1 MPDATSAGQ
10 VKALKASRDDRTL
23 PAPDVIDVGL
33 SFGSAAKQE
42 GLLQPYKA
50 SRWSTIPITAKD
62 ADGFWCGHY
71 YGMLSFEINA
81 TAVKNAPRDW
91 PDLLKPEYE
100 SAVALAGH
108 PLTANQAILA
118 VYAAGLSVG
127 GSREHAATDGLKF
140 FAELARRGNLVP
152 FVGTSQLLALGVTPI
167 LIRWDYLALGD
178 RDRFAGTPKIEV
190 VTPKTGR
197 VGGIYVQ
204 GISATAAHPN
214 AAKLWMEHLYSDDS
228 QLTWLQGY
236 CRPIRFGNLVQT
248 RKVPAELL
256 EQLPEIG
263 KGTPDE
269 PVFPT
274 VEEQERAREIILKGW
289 DDIIGVKFRCE
300 PPERPRPPTS
310 LIDTPHRHS
319 IPS

>member
-1 MPDATSAGQ
+1 
-10 VKALKASRDDRTL
+10 RDDRTL

-118 VYAAGLSVG
+118 
-127 GSREHAATDGLKF
+127 
-140 FAELARRGNLVP
+140 
-152 FVGTSQLLALGVTPI
+152 
-167 LIRWDYLALGD
+167 
-178 RDRFAGTPKIEV
+178 
-190 VTPKTGR
+190 
-197 VGGIYVQ
+197 
-204 GISATAAHPN
+204 
-214 AAKLWMEHLYSDDS
+214 
-228 QLTWLQGY
+228 
-236 CRPIRFGNLVQT
+236 
-248 RKVPAELL
+248 
-256 EQLPEIG
+256 
-263 KGTPDE
+263 
-269 PVFPT
+269 
-274 VEEQERAREIILKGW
+274 
-289 DDIIGVKFRCE
+289 
-300 PPERPRPPTS
+300 
-310 LIDTPHRHS
+310 
-319 IPS
+319 